1 MIKLTKSF
9 WLLISGLAVILV
21 VGGGYI
27 LYRSSTTTTPAKT
40 EATNSNYEWEKS
52 QFKVKTIADVKKAAK
67 TNNVLVLFTND
78 PNKKEISS
86 ETKQI
91 ILDLEKKYPHH
102 IPTVITAGYVRPT
115 DFGLTVKNR
124 DNTLYPTEIQ
134 KAQQGGDR
142 YGDVAIGLD
151 KGWNGETED
160 QATNGQVQTET
171 GTWINNDNKS
181 DLAER
186 YFSKGLDAQMY
197 WYKEDSKY

>member
-1 MIKLTKSF
+1 MIKLTKGF

-27 LYRSSTTTTPAKT
+27 LYRSSTTTTTAKT

-52 QFKVKTIADVKKAAK
+52 QFKVKTIAAVKKAAK

-86 ETKQI
+86 ETKQV

-102 IPTVITAGYVRPT
+102 IPTVITAGYIKPSE
-115 DFGLTVKNR
+115 FGLSNSGR
-124 DNTLYPTEIQ
+124 DGTLYPNDQLKSSLKNWPT
-134 KAQQGGDR
+134 
-142 YGDVAIGLD
+142 YYDVAIGIN
-151 KGWNGETED
+151 KGWTNDSENDSVDSESGSLINKDGE
-160 QATNGQVQTET
+160 
-171 GTWINNDNKS
+171 S
-181 DLAER
+181 DLAQR
-186 YFSKGLDAQMY
+186 YFNRGLDAQMY